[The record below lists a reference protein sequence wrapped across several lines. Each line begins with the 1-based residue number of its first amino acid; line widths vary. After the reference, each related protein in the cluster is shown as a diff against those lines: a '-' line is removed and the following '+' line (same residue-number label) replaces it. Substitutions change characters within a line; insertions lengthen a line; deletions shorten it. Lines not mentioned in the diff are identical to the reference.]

1 MSGKFY
7 EPETLERLQQEILSI
22 LDDFV
27 RICEDYH
34 LEYFGIAGTGIG
46 AVRHGGFIPW
56 DDDIDIAMPRR
67 DFEKLLRIVEKK
79 MGDRYLVL
87 NARRYPAYPLMTT
100 RLVKRGTEFV
110 EEVMRDVDCPFGIF
124 LDLYVLD
131 NVADDPIGYQVQSWS
146 AWFWSKLMI
155 LRAIPRPTLAQKGLK
170 ARLIWAVCGAA
181 HQMMEMLRVS
191 PEWLRDR
198 CEAECRR
205 YNKKK
210 TRRMAFLPDTS
221 PYWNVVDKRKYH
233 PLRKLDFEGRKL
245 NFVGNLE
252 EMLKN
257 QYGDYMTLPPKEKR
271 KTHYPYKLSFSDR
284 AREPGV

>member
-1 MSGKFY
+1 
-7 EPETLERLQQEILSI
+7 
-22 LDDFV
+22 
-27 RICEDYH
+27 
-34 LEYFGIAGTGIG
+34 
-46 AVRHGGFIPW
+46 
-56 DDDIDIAMPRR
+56 
-67 DFEKLLRIVEKK
+67 
-79 MGDRYLVL
+79 
-87 NARRYPAYPLMTT
+87 
-100 RLVKRGTEFV
+100 
-110 EEVMRDVDCPFGIF
+110 
-124 LDLYVLD
+124 
-131 NVADDPIGYQVQSWS
+131 
-146 AWFWSKLMI
+146 MI

-181 HQMMEMLRVS
+181 HQMMEMLRGS

-233 PLRKLDFEGRKL
+233 PLKKLDFEGRKL

-257 QYGDYMTLPPKEKR
+257 PEIKAAFDAKVQEALDAALQQPGAMEEPETEPEGELPSEERAVREMEAKEKGLAER
-271 KTHYPYKLSFSDR
+271 EKVLAVREMKAAAIEELTKEQLPAALAECFSYESEETLKKSKDSVVKAFQEALKDAVNARLRRNGAPKAAEPGSTGRGKSKGSTFADIVKSQR
-284 AREPGV
+284 ARR

>member
-7 EPETLERLQQEILSI
+7 EPEVLARLQREILSI
-22 LDDFV
+22 LDDFI

-46 AVRHGGFIPW
+46 AIRHQGFIPW
-56 DDDIDIAMPRR
+56 DDDIDIAMPRK
-67 DFEKLLRIVEKK
+67 DFEKLLRIVEQK
-79 MGDRYLVL
+79 MGDRYLIL
-87 NARRYPAYPLMTT
+87 NAKKNPAYPLMTT
-100 RLVKRGTEFV
+100 RLVKRGTVFI
-110 EEVMRDVDCPFGIF
+110 EEVMKDVDCPFGIF

-131 NVADDPIGYQVQSWS
+131 NVADNRVLCELQSWT

-155 LRAIPRPTLAQKGLK
+155 LRAIPKPTLQQRGLK
-170 ARLIWAVCGAA
+170 AKLIWAVCGLVY
-181 HQMMEMLRVS
+181 QGMKLLRIS

-221 PYWNVVDKRKYH
+221 PYWNVLDKRKCR
-233 PLRKLDFEGRKL
+233 PVKKLEFEGRRL
-245 NFVGNLE
+245 SFPGNLE
-252 EMLKN
+252 EMLTAM
-257 QYGDYMTLPPKEKR
+257 YGDFMQLPPEEKR
-271 KTHYPYKLSFSDR
+271 KTHYPYRLEFS
-284 AREPGV
+284 AESAEEEM